1 VVPNLPLGTQIHDF
15 NVHIDSNHVFWMV
28 QVDDD
33 AVQVDL
39 DKGQASLIV
48 NGLNVYDDHDL
59 ANSLTQGLGLNGDP
73 DYPYPKIPGVASILA
88 NVSFDV
94 EWSGMLDTAQIDNF
108 EQQFQG
114 SFLSVGA
121 TIYWSAEEDGFTFQS
136 ETPTPGRNLVSVL
149 GREKNGVFFT

>member
-1 VVPNLPLGTQIHDF
+1 MHDF

-33 AVQVDL
+33 AVQVDF

-48 NGLNVYDDHDL
+48 SGLDVYDDHDL

-73 DYPYPKIPGVASILA
+73 DYPYPKIPGVAPMRA
-88 NVSFDV
+88 KASFDV
-94 EWSGMLDTAQIDNF
+94 EWSGILDTAQIDNF
-108 EQQFQG
+108 NQGFQG
-114 SFLSVGA
+114 PFLSVGA
-121 TIYWSAEEDGFTFQS
+121 TINWSAEEDGFTFQS
-136 ETPTPGRNLVSVL
+136 ATPIPSWNQFSVL